1 MANKKENKNRHET
14 TITVEGERW
23 TKLVQTAFEEVKKT
37 KTVDGFRKGKVPKE
51 VFDKKFGKE
60 SYLVEAANHA
70 VSEEF
75 TRIMKEEKYQ
85 LVAEPQI
92 HITTL
97 KEEKLEFT
105 MILIEQPEVKVKK
118 YKGLNIKKE
127 DVKVTKEE
135 IEHELHH
142 LLERYSELVIKENGA
157 VENGDTVVMDFE
169 GFVDNVPFD
178 GGKAENYSLEIGSG
192 SFIPGFEEQIIGM
205 NKEEEKDIIVT
216 FPEDYHEESLKGKEA
231 TFKVKVHE
239 IKVKQER
246 ELDKEFFEDLALE
259 GVNDEKSLKE
269 EIKKSIEAQKETAAE
284 NKYINDI
291 IEAVSKQAEVD
302 IPEEMVFD
310 TVEMMFN
317 DMKNRLAMQGI
328 SLELYLQFS
337 GQTEENMKNEME
349 KEAFSRVLARLT
361 LEEIKKQEK
370 IEVTDKEVDER
381 IKEMTDKYKITEE
394 ELLKEVGNKDML
406 KYDLEMNKV
415 IDFLKEANK

>member
-1 MANKKENKNRHET
+1 MANNKENKNRHET

-23 TKLVQTAFEEVKKT
+23 TKLVQASFEEVKKT

-60 SYLVEAANHA
+60 SYLIEAANHII
-70 VSEEF
+70 SEEF
-75 TRIMKEEKYQ
+75 TRVMKEEKYQ

-97 KEEKLEFT
+97 TEEKMVFK
-105 MILIEQPEVKVKK
+105 MILVEQPEVKVKK

-169 GFVDNVPFD
+169 GFVDNVAFD
-178 GGKAENYSLEIGSG
+178 GGKGENYSLEIGSG
-192 SFIPGFEEQIIGM
+192 SFIPGFEEQMIGM

-259 GVNDEKSLKE
+259 GVEDEKTLKE

-302 IPEEMVFD
+302 IPEEMVLD

-317 DMKNRLAMQGI
+317 DTKERLAMQGI
-328 SLELYLQFS
+328 SLDLYLQFS
-337 GQTEENMKNEME
+337 NQTEEELKSQME

-370 IEVTDKEVDER
+370 IEVTDKEVDEK
-381 IKEMTDKYKITEE
+381 IKEMTERYKVTEE
-394 ELLKEVGNKDML
+394 ELLKEVGNKEML
-406 KYDLEMNKV
+406 KYDLAMNKV